1 MFFPIKTFHFD
12 DPSLRALQVGCC
24 LIHICLIKPILSS
37 KFSWI
42 LLFDSTNILLTRSAH
57 KNKAVPNF
65 RCSNPLSQLG
75 CLQGGQQA
83 WRGRP
88 AVGPNSGAACS
99 LQLAHV
105 SRLVP
110 PECLLPVD
118 LEHFPHQAGA
128 PLGTLSGAE
137 WVPSVSLTGF
147 ETAPDLWLPWG
158 EKLRESAALVWDT
171 AEPPFLATV
180 LYFIRRVHEWI

>member
-1 MFFPIKTFHFD
+1 M
-12 DPSLRALQVGCC
+12 
-24 LIHICLIKPILSS
+24 
-37 KFSWI
+37 
-42 LLFDSTNILLTRSAH
+42 
-57 KNKAVPNF
+57 
-65 RCSNPLSQLG
+65 
-75 CLQGGQQA
+75 
-83 WRGRP
+83 
-88 AVGPNSGAACS
+88 GPNSGAACS

-147 ETAPDLWLPWG
+147 ETAPDRQGPAG
-158 EKLRESAALVWDT
+158 QCVTPVGREAAGVRGSCLGHSG
-171 AEPPFLATV
+171 ATV
-180 LYFIRRVHEWI
+180 LGYGTLFYQKSS